1 MAIYKLKISNCF
13 SPISSKPLIIPYT
26 NLVGLDVPI
35 NSEAS
40 VVISSISKICQL
52 NLSEVLVGIGCMH
65 VFLEISDL
73 VFVLC
78 FKKYLFNFFTQH
90 PENVYNCMR
99 ALNTW
104 RIWMMF
110 HNKTVTTIMNSLC
123 MLTKCND
130 GLVFTIACS
139 LASLNSCVMFHC
151 WQGWSLLMVGFITQ

>member
-1 MAIYKLKISNCF
+1 ML
-13 SPISSKPLIIPYT
+13 ISSNPLIIPHT
-26 NLVGLDVPI
+26 NLVSLDVSI

-52 NLSEVLVGIGCMH
+52 NLSEVLIEVGCMR
-65 VFLEISDL
+65 VFLEISER

-78 FKKYLFNFFTQH
+78 FKKKSLLFFYTASR
-90 PENVYNCMR
+90 NVYNCMR
-99 ALNTW
+99 ALNT
-104 RIWMMF
+104 RRLWMMF

-151 WQGWSLLMVGFITQ
+151 W